1 MTESEKNLIARIF
14 RIGKAQAGTKN
25 EKKAARKLEAD
36 GLVVVRETVGGID
49 GYTLIVEP
57 ADDQG
62 NVIQKDAEAQRLK
75 EENERLRDR
84 INRLSWE
91 VNPGGGY

>member
-36 GLVVVRETVGGID
+36 GLVVVRQTVGGID

-57 ADDQG
+57 
-62 NVIQKDAEAQRLK
+62 VEKSTKIQSLED
-75 EENERLRDR
+75 ENERLRDR

-91 VNPGGGY
+91 ANPGGGY